1 MIPSYTKFLQ
11 DLSLPRGTG
20 SDGVL
25 AKLLVSLKILSRCG
39 IRKAKEMGLWSG
51 VWSSLPPSL
60 PQPQVDAPHKLLWDW
75 EATLRGLGMENM
87 GRPGQARPALC
98 QGDCLQCHGLVAPGE
113 KVWPRSGATAE
124 KEVGDESHP
133 WTPLSFTSR
142 AGPAQHCPLS
152 SL

>member
-75 EATLRGLGMENM
+75 KATLRDLGMENV
-87 GRPGQARPALC
+87 GRPGQASSVPGRLFAMPWS
-98 QGDCLQCHGLVAPGE
+98 GSSRRESVAKKWGHSREGSGE
-113 KVWPRSGATAE
+113 
-124 KEVGDESHP
+124 
-133 WTPLSFTSR
+133 
-142 AGPAQHCPLS
+142 
-152 SL
+152 